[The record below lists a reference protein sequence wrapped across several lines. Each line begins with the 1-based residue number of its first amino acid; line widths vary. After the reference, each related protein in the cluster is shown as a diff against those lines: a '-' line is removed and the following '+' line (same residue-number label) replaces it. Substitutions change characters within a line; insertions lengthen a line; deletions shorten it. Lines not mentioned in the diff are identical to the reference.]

1 MGMDYSQNVPG
12 GLTIMNEINI
22 IGMTEDFPDDAK
34 LVITPEYLLY
44 QIISDYGIN
53 PGEWVPKI
61 WEHIFEDFMAGLE
74 EHGIVSKVSG
84 EEG

>member
-1 MGMDYSQNVPG
+1 MK
-12 GLTIMNEINI
+12 EINRVTED
-22 IGMTEDFPDDAK
+22 MEDFPEDAK

-44 QIISDYGIN
+44 RIISDYGID

-61 WEHIFEDFMAGLE
+61 WEHIFNDFMLGLE
-74 EHGIVSKVSG
+74 KQGVVSKVSG